1 MTTNPLHLPAP
12 ELLLR
17 AGLAISF
24 LYPALHALTDPYAWV
39 GYFPPFLLSLAG
51 EHTIL
56 MLHVW
61 GAIEVV
67 LALWVLFA
75 RNVFIPS
82 TIMAV
87 ALMAVV
93 IANPAQFPIL
103 FRDVTIALAAGAL
116 AWMHR
121 PKHGA

>member
-17 AGLAISF
+17 VGLAISF
-24 LYPALHALTDPYAWV
+24 LYPALHALTDPYAWI

-67 LALWVLFA
+67 LALWLLFA
-75 RNVFIPS
+75 RHVFIPS
-82 TIMAV
+82 TIMAI

-103 FRDVTIALAAGAL
+103 FRDVTIVLAAGAL

>member
-17 AGLAISF
+17 VGLAISF
-24 LYPALHALTDPYAWV
+24 LYPALHALTDPYAWI

-51 EHTIL
+51 EHAIL

-67 LALWVLFA
+67 LALWLLFA
-75 RNVFIPS
+75 RTVFIPS
-82 TIMAV
+82 TIMAI

-103 FRDVTIALAAGAL
+103 FRDVTIALSAGAL